1 MLHLRLLGTFRAQ
14 TAEGLPLRFQ
24 RRKSEAL
31 VAFLALHPGP
41 HSREK
46 LAALFGGDGTDDDTR
61 RALRVVLTDV
71 RKVLGEASLE
81 SDRDTLA
88 LRAECFG
95 VLDTVALERHLRQG
109 ELDAALA
116 LCQGELLEGIYDDW
130 VLPLREHYRRLVCE
144 ALETQVG
151 RRRSVGD
158 YPGAIAAAQRLLAL
172 DPANEPAHQHLMVCY
187 AASGDRQSALAQY
200 ESCRAALEKHL
211 GTRPSKETQALWQGV
226 QKQAESTPV
235 AALTNLPRP
244 LTSFIGREEA
254 LEEIETLLTQARLVT
269 LTGMGGHGKT
279 RLAIQAAE
287 EGSHAFPDGV
297 WWVELASLTE
307 EGQLEQ
313 AVARVLGVK
322 ERGGNPLR
330 VQVAQAVGEKRL
342 LLVLDNAEHLLATCA
357 DTVEYLLGHCHGL
370 TVLATSRAPLGVP
383 GEIAWAVPPLTVP
396 TRTELKYLKKNEAVQ
411 FFIERG
417 RTGGL
422 QLSDENAATVAA
434 LCQRLEGIP
443 LALELAAAQL
453 RTQSL
458 EQLAGRIQTTLE
470 ALVSENPTHPPRQR
484 TLHALVAWSYGLL
497 NPVEQALFRRFSVF
511 VGSASQEAA
520 TVVAGGYSKGNQ
532 PLLPPES
539 GEVDSLVLPI
549 TGALL
554 TAQVLESLAD
564 KSLLRRFRSEQ
575 GVRYGMLET
584 LRSFALTQL
593 AQSGEQAPVRQRH
606 ARYFQELLIQ
616 GRSAIYTTGEADVFA
631 GVEQEISHLREVLRF
646 QTSAETWFLSHQA
659 LVTLTRFWYVRGY
672 YTEGCSWLTQLT
684 EHSALLPLCQERG
697 ELANSLGLLLWQTG
711 RLVEGRH
718 WFEQA
723 LALYESLGILKS
735 VSSVLNNLG
744 CIANDESDY
753 LTAEA
758 FFARALALS
767 REVGHTQTTMMALN
781 NLANILTER
790 RDFVRAEA
798 LLLESLALRREH
810 GDIRGVGIA
819 LNGLGDLAAE
829 QEHFAQARRYFT
841 ESLQLRA
848 QVQDRRGALIA
859 LLNLVR
865 LDLQEGQLERAGQA
879 LGFIAAALS
888 QLQIQLS
895 REAREAEASFTKQVE
910 SALGEPAFTVSQRA
924 GAALSLEE
932 IVARFALGATETDGP
947 VAVL

>member
-1 MLHLRLLGTFRAQ
+1 M
-14 TAEGLPLRFQ
+14 
-24 RRKSEAL
+24 
-31 VAFLALHPGP
+31 
-41 HSREK
+41 
-46 LAALFGGDGTDDDTR
+46 
-61 RALRVVLTDV
+61 
-71 RKVLGEASLE
+71 
-81 SDRDTLA
+81 
-88 LRAECFG
+88 
-95 VLDTVALERHLRQG
+95 
-109 ELDAALA
+109 
-116 LCQGELLEGIYDDW
+116 
-130 VLPLREHYRRLVCE
+130 
-144 ALETQVG
+144 
-151 RRRSVGD
+151 
-158 YPGAIAAAQRLLAL
+158 
-172 DPANEPAHQHLMVCY
+172 
-187 AASGDRQSALAQY
+187 
-200 ESCRAALEKHL
+200 
-211 GTRPSKETQALWQGV
+211 
-226 QKQAESTPV
+226 
-235 AALTNLPRP
+235 
-244 LTSFIGREEA
+244 
-254 LEEIETLLTQARLVT
+254 
-269 LTGMGGHGKT
+269 
-279 RLAIQAAE
+279 
-287 EGSHAFPDGV
+287 
-297 WWVELASLTE
+297 
-307 EGQLEQ
+307 
-313 AVARVLGVK
+313 
-322 ERGGNPLR
+322 
-330 VQVAQAVGEKRL
+330 
-342 LLVLDNAEHLLATCA
+342 
-357 DTVEYLLGHCHGL
+357 
-370 TVLATSRAPLGVP
+370 
-383 GEIAWAVPPLTVP
+383 
-396 TRTELKYLKKNEAVQ
+396 
-411 FFIERG
+411 
-417 RTGGL
+417 
-422 QLSDENAATVAA
+422 
-434 LCQRLEGIP
+434 
-443 LALELAAAQL
+443 ELAAAQL